1 MEYLSLSKVAESCNY
16 SQEYLSLRARQGKL
30 RAVKIDKN
38 WFTTEDW
45 LKEYI
50 DNVNSYVT
58 ERFSL
63 FYQEDE
69 QQKESRAKEESR
81 VSWRAFWSKIWKP

>member
-1 MEYLSLSKVAESCNY
+1 MEYLSLSKVAELCNY

-30 RAVKIDKN
+30 KAVKIGKN
-38 WFTTEDW
+38 WFTTEHW
-45 LKEYI
+45 LKEYM

-63 FYQEDE
+63 FYQENKH
-69 QQKESRAKEESR
+69 QEEPR
-81 VSWRAFWSKIWKP
+81 INWRTFWSKVWKP

>member
-1 MEYLSLSKVAESCNY
+1 MNRYLSLSKATEFCSY
-16 SQEYLSLRARQGKL
+16 SQEYLGLRARQGKL
-30 RAVKIDKN
+30 KAIKIGRN
-38 WFTTEDW
+38 WFTTENW

-63 FYQEDE
+63 FCQEDK
-69 QQKESRAKEESR
+69 QQEEPRISR
-81 VSWRAFWSKIWKP
+81 RAFWVKFGNHEKAL